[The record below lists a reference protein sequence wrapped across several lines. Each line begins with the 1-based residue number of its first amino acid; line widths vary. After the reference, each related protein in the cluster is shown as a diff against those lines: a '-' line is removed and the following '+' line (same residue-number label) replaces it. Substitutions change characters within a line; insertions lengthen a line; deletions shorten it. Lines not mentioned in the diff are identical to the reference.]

1 MKTPSTE
8 SFHSTRSR
16 PSSTSESP
24 PPPESTFHRNAK
36 MGMPL
41 NTTLTTHYVGQLN
54 NQCQTLGLSARYEI
68 EGDQQIG
75 FGGYLQLGPHTIT
88 MDERWPSK
96 KAAREGLAP
105 KGLDIV
111 KALQSKRAEEAI
123 SAENWVGLLHSKLGY
138 PRNQC
143 RSIFFCS
150 TYAHKINAHTGGL
163 FFPSWPCLAFH
174 QICGQTADS
183 VGPIFTEYAVGSLF
197 ACTCRISLHSTPFGS
212 ESVVYTSKKAARAS
226 AAREAMKFLISF
238 GYATPEGKP
247 GPKIKPEK
255 SPAPAAGKWKK
266 SGLKNGTSV
275 DAITTVLTNTDAP
288 FAQKVNGE
296 FLCHFSQERA
306 LS

>member
-1 MKTPSTE
+1 MKMKTPSTE

-16 PSSTSESP
+16 PSESP
-24 PPPESTFHRNAK
+24 PPPEITFHRNAK

-41 NTTLTTHYVGQLN
+41 NTTLTAHNVGLLN
-54 NQCQTLGLSARYEI
+54 NKCQTLGLSACYEI

-96 KAAREGLAP
+96 KAAREGLAL
-105 KGLDIV
+105 KGLDLV

-123 SAENWVGLLHSKLGY
+123 SAENWVGLLNSKLGH

-143 RSIFFCS
+143 RSISFCS
-150 TYAHKINAHTGGL
+150 TYAHRLNSHMGG
-163 FFPSWPCLAFH
+163 FFFLMALSLAFH
-174 QICGQTADS
+174 QIYGQTGES
-183 VGPIFTEYAVGSLF
+183 VGPIFTEYTVGSLF
-197 ACTCRISLHSTPFGS
+197 ACTCLISLHSTPFGS
-212 ESVVYTSKKAARAS
+212 KSVVYTSKKAARAN
-226 AAREAMKFLISF
+226 AAREAMNFLISF
-238 GYATPEGKP
+238 GYATPDGKAR
-247 GPKIKPEK
+247 PKIKPEK
-255 SPAPAAGKWKK
+255 SLAPAAGKRKK
-266 SGLKNGTSV
+266 SGLKNVASV

-296 FLCHFSQERA
+296 FLYHFSQEKA